1 MSKFEV
7 SEICRAFE
15 FLDWGDGAVY
25 QPWTLPPLFSA
36 TTMII
41 DTNGSAYESLRIGLS
56 EASSIVAKLV
66 LVAE

>member
-7 SEICRAFE
+7 SQVCRAFE

-25 QPWTLPPLFSA
+25 RPWTLSPLCSA
-36 TTMII
+36 STMII
-41 DTNGSAYESLRIGLS
+41 DTNGTAYESRWIGLS
-56 EASSIVAKLV
+56 DTSNIVAKLD